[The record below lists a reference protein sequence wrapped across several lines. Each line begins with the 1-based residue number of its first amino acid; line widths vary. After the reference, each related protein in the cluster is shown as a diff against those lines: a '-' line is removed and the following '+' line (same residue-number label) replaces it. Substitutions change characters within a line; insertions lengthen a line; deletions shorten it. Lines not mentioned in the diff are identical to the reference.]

1 MDMSSAFDGHFPD
14 HDQPDATLH
23 GDLTHPAE
31 PHHLGGQFTDHGGT
45 FGLDAGPGPD
55 LTAPDLAG
63 AHFVPGQSAHMVGTP
78 ATDMQY
84 WHYQTFDNT
93 CAVVAQES
101 VLESLTGQHF
111 SETSLRD
118 EALSHGWYTAS
129 GGTPVNDVGALL
141 ALHGIPVQQES
152 GAILPD
158 IENQL
163 AAGHKVIVGVNGEDI
178 WNDVHPDGGALPV
191 GAYPGIPGQVAD
203 HAVEVIGV
211 DTSDPA
217 QPMVILND
225 SGTPDG
231 RGLEIP
237 ADVFQEAW
245 SASGDFMVH
254 TGSPA
259 GPAGP
264 ASAPGAMFGDSA
276 GINED
281 NGNSVEVW
289 GEHYYDTRTWDQVTP
304 RYLAP

>member
-1 MDMSSAFDGHFPD
+1 MAL
-14 HDQPDATLH
+14 HD
-23 GDLTHPAE
+23 DLTSADE
-31 PHHLGGQFTDHGGT
+31 SHHFSGLFTDHGDGPEADQ
-45 FGLDAGPGPD
+45 GLIAPAPAEGHFGPD
-55 LTAPDLAG
+55 
-63 AHFVPGQSAHMVGTP
+63 QSTHVLGSP
-78 ATDMQY
+78 AVDMQY
-84 WHYQTFDNT
+84 WHHQAFENT

-118 EALSHGWYTAS
+118 EALAHGWYTAS

-141 ALHGIPVQQES
+141 AAHGIPVQQES
-152 GAILPD
+152 DATLQD

-191 GAYPGIPGQVAD
+191 GAYPGIPGQTAD

-211 DTSDPA
+211 DTSDLA
-217 QPMVILND
+217 RPMVILND

-231 RGLEIP
+231 RGLEVP

-254 TGSPA
+254 TGNLNNQI
-259 GPAGP
+259 G
-264 ASAPGAMFGDSA
+264 APDQAAAMFGASA

-281 NGNSVEVW
+281 TGNSVEAW
-289 GEHYYDTRTWDQVTP
+289 GEHYYDTKTWDQVTP
-304 RYLAP
+304 KYTAP